1 MRLFNEILIWEN
13 KRRVQKLFEFRA
25 DVVEYFSN
33 SKYEWMNRD
42 RVENDKSQAARQKL
56 NRALEYTHDVL
67 ICSGTGTRIRY
78 TPPAAIGGYIQDLDL
93 VENIFNLQNYQISP
107 HNLLDII
114 DRAIGIYE
122 SDQSSA
128 VIRALNPFF
137 YLEIFLDWIS
147 TVPFKLLAKLGFN
160 QVKAQESFIG
170 RIFKGLVYLITALAS
185 ILTVLQLIDHLDPAK
200 ELIRKIIAVLVAYF

>member
-1 MRLFNEILIWEN
+1 MRFFNEILIWEN
-13 KRRVQKLFEFRA
+13 KRRVQKLLEFRS

-56 NRALEYTHDVL
+56 NRSLEYTHDVL

-107 HNLLDII
+107 NNLLDII

-128 VIRALNPFF
+128 VIRVLNPFF

-147 TVPFKLLAKLGFN
+147 TIPFKLLAKLGFN

-170 RIFKGLVYLITALAS
+170 KIFKGLVYLVTALAS

-200 ELIRKIIAVLVAYF
+200 ELIRKTIAVLAAYF

>member
-1 MRLFNEILIWEN
+1 MRFFNEILIWEN
-13 KRRVQKLFEFRA
+13 KRRVQKLLEFRS

-107 HNLLDII
+107 NNLLDII

-128 VIRALNPFF
+128 VIRVLNPFF

-147 TVPFKLLAKLGFN
+147 MVPFKLLAKLGFN

-170 RIFKGLVYLITALAS
+170 KIFKGLVYLITALAS

>member
-1 MRLFNEILIWEN
+1 MRFFNEILIWEN
-13 KRRVQKLFEFRA
+13 KRRVQKLLEFRS

-33 SKYEWMNRD
+33 SKYDWMNRE
-42 RVENDKSQAARQKL
+42 RIENDKSKAARQKL
-56 NRALEYTHDVL
+56 NRALEYAHDVL
-67 ICSGTGTRIRY
+67 ICSGTGTQIRY

-93 VENIFNLQNYQISP
+93 VENIFNLQNYQIS
-107 HNLLDII
+107 HNNLLDII

-128 VIRALNPFF
+128 VIRVVNPFF

-147 TVPFKLLAKLGFN
+147 TIPFKLLAKLGFN

-170 RIFKGLVYLITALAS
+170 KIFKGLVYLITALAS
-185 ILTVLQLIDHLDPAK
+185 FLTVLQLIDHLDPAK
-200 ELIRKIIAVLVAYF
+200 DLIRKIIAVLAVYF